1 MFVPYPL
8 KGQAGQN
15 PACPSCWINYPIHRL
30 ILIMIINNTAYIK
43 QSSCLKVIQTFHEFS
58 RFLRIGK
65 ISAVVIIEPASYIK
79 RILYRFLKVIKRSP
93 FLYIVCSYKR
103 AFFFYLLDPFLLP
116 DFHTSVVTDCIFI
129 NEREHTFRQYIVHEV
144 FYTLLAFFIVNIRT
158 IVKSRTV
165 SLM

>member
-15 PACPSCWINYPIHRL
+15 PACPSCRINYPIHS
-30 ILIMIINNTAYIK
+30 LIMIVNHTAYIK
-43 QSSCLKVIQTFHEFS
+43 QCSCLKFIQTFHEFS
-58 RFLRIGK
+58 RFLRIGR

-79 RILYRFLKVIKRSP
+79 RILYSFLKVIKRSP

-103 AFFFYLLDPFLLP
+103 AFFFYPIDPFFLP
-116 DFHTSVVTDCIFI
+116 DFHTTVVTYCIFI
-129 NEREHTFRQYIVHEV
+129 NEREHTFRQYLVHEV
-144 FYTLLAFFIVNIRT
+144 FYTLLALFIVNIRT
-158 IVKSRTV
+158 IVKSRTI